1 MHIDILGQKL
11 DSTLIY
17 FYLYFIFQSQTTS
30 QGHTFLEAL
39 GVAMNLVPHQ
49 YADATKASKLD
60 VLLGLQGMLLEE
72 GNDLG
77 EQVFQFS
84 NLPLSG
90 ILALIVYLS
99 TSEVGFE
106 GIEQLGIAIMLCY

>member
-49 YADATKASKLD
+49 
-60 VLLGLQGMLLEE
+60 
-72 GNDLG
+72 
-77 EQVFQFS
+77 
-84 NLPLSG
+84 
-90 ILALIVYLS
+90 
-99 TSEVGFE
+99 
-106 GIEQLGIAIMLCY
+106 